1 MEEQQLGLGEL
12 QLVQVPV
19 STVQVP
25 VSQATV
31 DALQGS
37 YVDAVA
43 MPKDGD
49 PVICHTL
56 PLPDGFQVKLHYP

>member
-1 MEEQQLGLGEL
+1 MGLGEL

-37 YVDAVA
+37 YVDAVS